1 MAKTGRPQIEIN
13 ADSFRK
19 LCRGMHT
26 LDEIADF
33 FDCSADTVENWCKR
47 TYKESFSET
56 FKKFSA
62 GGKRSLRRWQ
72 FQAAEKGNTA
82 MLIFLGKQYLGQ
94 KDNPD
99 ESENTEV
106 LLRLSELLKAQA
118 EAAKNDVQPK
128 TE

>member
-1 MAKTGRPQIEIN
+1 M
-13 ADSFRK
+13 FRK
-19 LCRGMHT
+19 LCKGMHT
-26 LDEIADF
+26 LDEIADY
-33 FDCSADTVENWCKR
+33 FDCSPDTIENWCKR

-106 LLRLSELLKAQA
+106 LMRLSELLKAQA
-118 EAAKNDVQPK
+118 YAAAKDDVQPK